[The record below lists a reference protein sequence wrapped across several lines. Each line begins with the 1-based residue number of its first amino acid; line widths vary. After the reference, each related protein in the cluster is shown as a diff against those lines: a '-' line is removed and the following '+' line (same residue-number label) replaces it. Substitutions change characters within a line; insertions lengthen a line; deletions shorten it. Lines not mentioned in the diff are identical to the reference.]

1 VYRRFVNLFLTMAA
15 LAAIAIPATPTVAAE
30 SAAKGM
36 PARFYTGGMD
46 AVSFRAYTD
55 KELTLAKKALDQL
68 LAVKGKRTV
77 ANTLTRFDEIS
88 LHADNIG
95 YVAGLMESVHPDSA
109 FRATAEAVTQ
119 EIDKFSTE
127 LSLNRALYDAI
138 AAVPEKGLDPE
149 TKHLHSKSLRDFRR
163 SGVDRDDATRS
174 KIAAL
179 NERLTLLSQSF
190 SRNIRNDRRNFTVD
204 SAEELKGLPEDFI
217 KGHPAGEDGKIK
229 LTIETPDYL
238 PVMRYAQNAKLREKM
253 RFERMNR
260 AHPANMAVLDS
271 ILQTRHELATTLGY
285 PHWADY
291 VTEDKMIGSA
301 ANVASFL
308 DRVSKLVVAAA
319 RDEYQVYLARK
330 REDDPKAT
338 AVEQWESAYYG
349 QLIRKRDF
357 DFDAQAARPYFA
369 FANVKKGLME
379 TMATIFSVRFQRVEN
394 AQVWHPS
401 VEAYDLYEGNKL
413 IGRFFLD
420 LHPREN
426 KFEHAAQFGVRK
438 GVRGVQLPEATLVC
452 NFPGDKPGD
461 PGLMEHSDV
470 ETFFHEFGHLLHTMF
485 SGNSRWESQS
495 GTSVER
501 DFVEAPSQILEE
513 WPWDPKVLTKFAKHH
528 ETGEPIPADMIAK
541 MRRSDTF
548 GRAIEV
554 AFQVFYSN
562 VSLNIYNK
570 DPKDVN
576 TDAVVAKY
584 EQELVPFPATPNTHM
599 QTSFG
604 HLDGYSA
611 IYYTYQ
617 WSLVIAKDLFSK
629 FDQNDLLSPTVPM
642 RYRKVVL
649 APGGS
654 RPAAET
660 VRAFLG
666 RDFNYDAYESWVREG
681 LKPTSN
687 AAGPGATG
695 APAK

>member
-1 VYRRFVNLFLTMAA
+1 MYRRFVNLFLTMAA

-541 MRRSDTF
+541 MRRADTF

-629 FDQNDLLSPTVPM
+629 FDQSDLLSPTVPM

>member
-1 VYRRFVNLFLTMAA
+1 VSRRFINLFLAMAVLGLA
-15 LAAIAIPATPTVAAE
+15 LASPAPSAAAE
-30 SAAKGM
+30 GSKGM
-36 PARFYTGGMD
+36 PGRYYADGLD
-46 AVSFRAYTD
+46 ATSFRAYTD
-55 KELTLAKKALDQL
+55 GEMALAKKALEQL

-77 ANTLTRFDEIS
+77 ANTLTLLDEIS
-88 LHADNIG
+88 LHADNAG
-95 YVAGLMESVHPDSA
+95 YAAGLMESVHPDSA

-119 EIDKFSTE
+119 EVDKFATE
-127 LSLNRALYDAI
+127 LGLNRALYEAV
-138 AAVPEKGLDPE
+138 AAVPEKGLDAE
-149 TKHLHSKSLRDFRR
+149 TKHLRAKALRDFRR
-163 SGVDRDDATRS
+163 SGVDRDDATRA
-174 KIAAL
+174 KLTAL

-190 SRNIRNDRRNFTVD
+190 SRNIRNDRRSFTVD
-204 SAEELKGLPEDFI
+204 SAEELKGLPEDFV
-217 KGHPAGEDGKIK
+217 KAHPAGADGKITI
-229 LTIETPDYL
+229 TIETPDYL
-238 PVMRYAQNAKLREKM
+238 PVMRYAQSPKLREKM
-253 RFERMNR
+253 RMERMNR
-260 AHPANMAVLDS
+260 AYPSNIAVLDS

-291 VTEDKMIGSA
+291 ITEDKMIGSA
-301 ANVASFL
+301 SNVASFL
-308 DRVSKLVVAAA
+308 ERLSKLVVAAA

-330 REDDPKAT
+330 REDDPNAT

-379 TMATIFSVRFQRVEN
+379 TMATIFAVRFQKVEN
-394 AQVWHPS
+394 ARVWHPS
-401 VEAYDLYEGNKL
+401 VEAYEVYEGNKL

-426 KFEHAAQFGVRK
+426 KFDHAAQFGIRK
-438 GVRGVQLPEATLVC
+438 GVRGRQLPEATLVC
-452 NFPGDKPGD
+452 NFPGGKEGD

-485 SGNSRWESQS
+485 SGSSRWESQS

-513 WPWDPKVLTKFAKHH
+513 WAWDPKVLTTFAKHYQ
-528 ETGEPIPADMIAK
+528 TGEPIPAEMVAK
-541 MRRSDTF
+541 MRRADTF
-548 GRAIEV
+548 GRAIDV
-554 AFQVFYSN
+554 AFQVFYAN

-599 QTSFG
+599 QASFG

-611 IYYTYQ
+611 VYYTYQ

-629 FDQNDLLSPTVPM
+629 FDRNNLLDPTVPT
-642 RYRKVVL
+642 RYRKTVL

-666 RDFNYDAYESWVREG
+666 RDFNYDAYENWVREG
-681 LKPTSN
+681 LKP
-687 AAGPGATG
+687 AANTAGAGATG

>member
-1 VYRRFVNLFLTMAA
+1 VSRRFINLFLAMAVLGLA
-15 LAAIAIPATPTVAAE
+15 LASPAPSAAAE
-30 SAAKGM
+30 GSKGM
-36 PARFYTGGMD
+36 PGRYYADGLD
-46 AVSFRAYTD
+46 ATSFRAYTD
-55 KELTLAKKALDQL
+55 GEMALAKKALEQL

-77 ANTLTRFDEIS
+77 ANTLTLLDEIS
-88 LHADNIG
+88 LHADNAG
-95 YVAGLMESVHPDSA
+95 YAAGLMESVHPDSA

-119 EIDKFSTE
+119 EVDKFATE
-127 LSLNRALYDAI
+127 LGLNRALYEAV
-138 AAVPEKGLDPE
+138 AAVPEKGLDAE
-149 TKHLHSKSLRDFRR
+149 TKHLRAKALRDFRR
-163 SGVDRDDATRS
+163 SGVDRDDATRA
-174 KIAAL
+174 KLTAL

-190 SRNIRNDRRNFTVD
+190 SRNIRNDRRSFTVD
-204 SAEELKGLPEDFI
+204 SAEELKGLPEDFV
-217 KGHPAGEDGKIK
+217 KAHPAGADGKITI
-229 LTIETPDYL
+229 TIETPDYL
-238 PVMRYAQNAKLREKM
+238 PVMRYAQSPKLREKM
-253 RFERMNR
+253 RMERMNR
-260 AHPANMAVLDS
+260 AYPSNIAVLDS

-291 VTEDKMIGSA
+291 ITEDKMIGSA
-301 ANVASFL
+301 SNVASFL
-308 DRVSKLVVAAA
+308 ERLSKLVVAAA

-330 REDDPKAT
+330 REDDPNAT

-379 TMATIFSVRFQRVEN
+379 TMATIFAVRFQKVEN
-394 AQVWHPS
+394 ARVWHPS
-401 VEAYDLYEGNKL
+401 VEAYEVYEGNKL

-426 KFEHAAQFGVRK
+426 KFDHAAQFGIRK
-438 GVRGVQLPEATLVC
+438 GVRGRQLPEATLVC
-452 NFPGDKPGD
+452 NFPGGKEGD

-513 WPWDPKVLTKFAKHH
+513 WAWDPKVLTTFAKHYQ
-528 ETGEPIPADMIAK
+528 TGEPIPAEMVAK
-541 MRRSDTF
+541 MRRADTF
-548 GRAIEV
+548 GRAIDV
-554 AFQVFYSN
+554 AFQVFYAN

-599 QTSFG
+599 QASFG

-611 IYYTYQ
+611 VYYTYQ

-629 FDQNDLLSPTVPM
+629 FDRNNLLDPTVPT
-642 RYRKVVL
+642 RYRKTVL

-666 RDFNYDAYESWVREG
+666 RDFNYDAYENWVREG
-681 LKPTSN
+681 LKP
-687 AAGPGATG
+687 AANTAGAGATG